1 MKCPKCQIENKET
14 AKLCKKCGAEM
25 NPVAVWKPTWRW
37 HATTLAVIYV
47 VLIVLFF
54 SLNFI
59 LKPYMRKIPKD
70 ITPWLKDMPK
80 QEQPKVG

>member
-1 MKCPKCQIENKET
+1 MKCPKCQFENKET

-25 NPVAVWKPTWRW
+25 SPVAVWKPTWRW
-37 HATTLAVIYV
+37 HATTLAIIYA

-54 SLNFI
+54 SMNHI

-70 ITPWLKDMPK
+70 ITPWLNDMPK
-80 QEQPKVG
+80 QPPAKVG